1 MFSFYKKD
9 KKSLRYM
16 KAKIVDSKFVG
27 NDSRLEDSGFDEKN
41 IDKDKQKSKMNKC
54 NVELEES
61 KV

>member
-1 MFSFYKKD
+1 
-9 KKSLRYM
+9 M

-27 NDSRLEDSGFDEKN
+27 NDSRLEDSRFDEKN

-54 NVELEES
+54 NVEWEES